1 MPEKLRRL
9 NVADMNQEMTADRE
23 AQLRYLSELP
33 DDQIDT
39 SDIPEITDAQWA
51 TARRGALFRPI
62 KTPVTIR
69 LDADLVEWYKANA
82 ENGRYQTE
90 INRALRLYMQEA
102 IKKAG

>member
-1 MPEKLRRL
+1 L
-9 NVADMNQEMTADRE
+9 NGDDISQEMTPERE
-23 AQLRYLSELP
+23 AELRYLSELP

-51 TARRGALFRPI
+51 TARRGALFRPV

-69 LDADLVEWYKANA
+69 LDADLLEWYKEHA